1 MASAVIAPD
10 VGAQSPK
17 RRRGLATRQ
26 RVLQVA
32 TQAIEEHGE
41 AALRVEDVAQ
51 AAGVSVGTIYRYF
64 GNREGLVVA
73 VRAAQ
78 FLGALD
84 EDLDQMENLMSSVS
98 TPAEFVESLQR
109 LTRAAGHPSRAP
121 LRMQRIEIIGAS
133 RARPALAR
141 AIGDEQARITDRF
154 TAILRRGQ
162 ERGLIDPSLEPR
174 SLAQFVL
181 AFTLGQVLAEIDTS
195 TPFDLDGWT
204 AVAKRFAAAVAARPE
219 TG

>member
-1 MASAVIAPD
+1 MIAPD
-10 VGAQSPK
+10 VGAHAPK

-32 TQAIEEHGE
+32 TQAIDEHGE

-84 EDLDQMENLMSSVS
+84 EDLDQMERLIRSVS

-141 AIGDEQARITDRF
+141 AIGEEQARITDRF
-154 TAILRRGQ
+154 AAILRRGQ
-162 ERGLIDPSLEPR
+162 ERGLIDPSLDPR

-204 AVAKRFAAAVAARPE
+204 TVAERFAAAVAARPE
-219 TG
+219 AG

>member
-1 MASAVIAPD
+1 MANAVTGS
-10 VGAQSPK
+10 VEGVRTPK
-17 RRRGLATRQ
+17 RSRGVVTRQ
-26 RVLQVA
+26 RVLEVA
-32 TQAIEEHGE
+32 TEAIEKHGE
-41 AALRVEDVAQ
+41 AALRVEEVAH

-84 EDLDQMENLMSSVS
+84 EDLDQMESLMVSVS
-98 TPAEFVESLQR
+98 TPAEFVESIQR

-121 LRMQRIEIIGAS
+121 LRMQRIETIGAS

-154 TAILRRGQ
+154 TAIVRRGQ
-162 ERGLIDPSLEPR
+162 ERGLIDPSLNPR

-195 TPFDLDGWT
+195 APFDLDGWT

-219 TG
+219 AG

>member
-1 MASAVIAPD
+1 MANAVSAPVEGVRA
-10 VGAQSPK
+10 PK
-17 RRRGLATRQ
+17 RSRGLVTRG
-26 RVLQVA
+26 RVLEVA

-41 AALRVEDVAQ
+41 AALRVEDVAH

-84 EDLDQMENLMSSVS
+84 EDLDQMESLVAGVS
-98 TPAEFVESLQR
+98 TPAEFVESVQR
-109 LTRAAGHPSRAP
+109 LTRMAGHPSRAP
-121 LRMQRIEIIGAS
+121 LRLRRIEIIGAS

-154 TAILRRGQ
+154 TAILRRAQ
-162 ERGLIDPSLEPR
+162 ERGLIDASLDPR

-195 TPFDLDGWT
+195 TPFDLEAWT
-204 AVAKRFAAAVAARPE
+204 AIAARFAAAVAASPE
-219 TG
+219 AG